1 MTLFSQFQVVCGEI
15 LKPNTKPKSLIIYI
29 EKFVS
34 MVLSEFKIE
43 EKATKQKS
51 LVCMHILAKRTQ
63 LDIIM
68 HS

>member
-43 EKATKQKS
+43 EK
-51 LVCMHILAKRTQ
+51 CTQ
-63 LDIIM
+63 LNIIM
-68 HS
+68 HSFKDLDRNTLNVPV